1 MYIPRGI
8 YNPLYIKPLSKE
20 YIDRRTRLWY
30 NGSMEKTALNT
41 NRDSKDIL
49 ARLLATE
56 NICVE
61 HQPVPTAY
69 FDTVERRLVL
79 PVWENMD
86 NDLYDMLVGHE
97 VGHALFTPHGN
108 EFTKAA
114 INRIDAGAPDSR
126 VMPYL
131 NVVEDVRIEKAI
143 KDKFPGLRR
152 NFVKAYKGLVD
163 SDFFGIADK
172 DVNEM
177 SLIDRV
183 NVHYKVGNHVDVS
196 FTPEEQVIVDQI
208 DQVTTWEEMV
218 DAAEA
223 LYSLSKEQK
232 QQEQQQ
238 EQPDDRVEAGA
249 DGDHLDNDGQ
259 SSSAAEGEGD
269 QSDQTENTSG
279 NGEEQGDDSGH
290 SMEDDTD
297 DGQSADSQQGEPSTD
312 IENGGGNQHVDQM
325 VDMSDLPDECETQKS
340 MDNAI
345 GKMTNQHDDRRRI
358 YITMPKPDLDTIVVP
373 VDKVMDDFRKH
384 LASDRFVSYRNDYLN
399 ACYSIFTSFQKDASK
414 TVNKM
419 VQQFEMKKAADQYK
433 RRAITD
439 SGVLDTIKMVNY
451 RWSDDVFLK
460 NTVVPGAKS
469 HGMVMFIDWSGSMSD
484 KMCDTLKQLMTLI
497 MFCKKVNIPYDVYAF
512 TSNYE
517 YLSAESTATS
527 RSYKD
532 GDGIIGDVRLLN
544 LMSSSMKNRDWT
556 EMMTYITMLTNA
568 HAHSSDKHFNDQ
580 YRVVPRGYHLGC
592 TPLDDAIVCA
602 ATIAKEFKD
611 TYKTQI
617 VNTIF
622 LTDGCT
628 STSPLGSGYYN
639 SGYYYKNDE
648 RTYMD
653 GVPVLRG
660 KHNKIFNNHKST
672 TDNLLEWFTAE
683 TGIPV
688 LGIYV
693 CRDRELYYLS
703 NDITDKMFEK
713 FKSDKSLVLEDFGGY
728 KSMYVINPMSKK
740 KVKGVDDLDQGVKP
754 VMVKNAMVR
763 EAKARKVQQRI
774 MDTFVDNIS
783 KETV

>member
-1 MYIPRGI
+1 
-8 YNPLYIKPLSKE
+8 
-20 YIDRRTRLWY
+20 
-30 NGSMEKTALNT
+30 MEKTALNT

-108 EFTKAA
+108 DYTKAA
-114 INRIDAGAPDSR
+114 IERIDAAAPDSR

-152 NFVKAYKGLVD
+152 NFIKAYKGLVD

-172 DVNEM
+172 NIDEM

-183 NVHYKVGNHVDVS
+183 NVHYKVGNHVEVAFS
-196 FTPEEQVIVDQI
+196 SEEQVIVDQI
-208 DQVTTWEEMV
+208 DQVTTWDEMV
-218 DAAEA
+218 DAADA
-223 LYSLSKEQK
+223 LYSLAKEQK
-232 QQEQQQ
+232 QQEKQQD
-238 EQPDDRVEAGA
+238 PDDQEESASA
-249 DGDHLDNDGQ
+249 GDHMDNEGQ
-259 SSSAAEGEGD
+259 SSSAADEGD
-269 QSDQTENTSG
+269 QSDQTENTDG
-279 NGEEQGDDSGH
+279 EGGEQGGEEQGDDSGD
-290 SMEDDTD
+290 SMDDDTD
-297 DGQSADSQQGEPSTD
+297 DGESADSQMSDSSSDSQD
-312 IENGGGNQHVDQM
+312 GGNQTVDQM

-340 MDNAI
+340 MENAI
-345 GKMTNQHDDRRRI
+345 EKMTDQIDDRRRV
-358 YITMPKPDLDTIVVP
+358 YITMPKPDLDAIVIP
-373 VDKVMDDFRKH
+373 VGKVMDDFRKH
-384 LASDRFVSYRNDYLN
+384 LARDRYDSYRDDYLS
-399 ACYSIFTSFQKDASK
+399 ACYNIFTSFQKDVSK

-419 VQQFEMKKAADQYK
+419 AQQFEMKKAADQYK
-433 RRAITD
+433 RRAVTD

-469 HGMVMFIDWSGSMSD
+469 HGMIMFIDWSGSMTD
-484 KMCDTLKQLMTLI
+484 KMSDTLKQLMTLI

-512 TSNYE
+512 TSSYVE
-517 YLSAESTATS
+517 DPDRCSATS
-527 RSYKD
+527 RSYKE
-532 GDGIIGDVRLLN
+532 GDGLIGDLRLLN

-556 EMMTYITMLTNA
+556 EMMTYMTMLTNA
-568 HAHSSDKHFNDQ
+568 YANTNDKHFTTS
-580 YRVVPRGYHLGC
+580 YRVVPQGYHLGC

-602 ATIAKEFKD
+602 AAVAKDFKN
-611 TYKTQI
+611 TYNTQI

-628 STSPLGSGYYN
+628 SSSPLSGYY
-639 SGYYYKNDE
+639 SGAKHYKNGQ
-648 RTYMD
+648 MIHID
-653 GVPVLRG
+653 GIAVLRG
-660 KHNKIFNNHKST
+660 KHGKIFNNHKTT

-693 CRDRELYYLS
+693 CRDRELYYLC
-703 NDITDKMFEK
+703 NEVTDEMYTK
-713 FKSDKSLVLEDFGGY
+713 FKAEKSLVLENSGGY
-728 KSMYVINPMSKK
+728 KSLYVMNSTNTK
-740 KVKGVDDLDQGVKP
+740 KVKGIDDLSGVVKP

-763 EAKARKVQQRI
+763 EAKARKAQQRI
-774 MDTFVDNIS
+774 MDTFVANIS